1 MKELIKIGKQ
11 INMTKDLIKNQ
22 LAEIFEN
29 EGVFIDSTED
39 EDINI
44 SNFIKDS
51 VQFISIIVAI
61 EEQFNIEIPS
71 DLLILDT
78 FNSFHHLIE
87 LINEI
92 LTTSI

>member
-1 MKELIKIGKQ
+1 MKELIKKGKQ

>member
-1 MKELIKIGKQ
+1 
-11 INMTKDLIKNQ
+11 MTKDLIKNQ

>member
-1 MKELIKIGKQ
+1 
-11 INMTKDLIKNQ
+11 MTKDLIKNQ
-22 LAEIFEN
+22 LTEIFEN

-51 VQFISIIVAI
+51 IQFISIIVAI